1 MRAGSIVIFA
11 LLGATG
17 CKAPEP
23 TKDEVADALVKLDDE
38 AWASLG
44 DMLADAAAQA
54 DAGSVSMQRARPPAA
69 GTQPMRKKAIV
80 VEELLC
86 ERVDKT
92 THRCNVTWRWDT
104 NRASTVGRYSFTR
117 KDGTWHAAR
126 NTTP

>member
-23 TKDEVADALVKLDDE
+23 TKDEVADALVK
-38 AWASLG
+38 A
-44 DMLADAAAQA
+44 
-54 DAGSVSMQRARPPAA
+54 ARPAA
-69 GTQPMRKKAIV
+69 PGSPQIRKKKIV

-104 NRASTVGRYSFTR
+104 NRASTSDRYSFTR